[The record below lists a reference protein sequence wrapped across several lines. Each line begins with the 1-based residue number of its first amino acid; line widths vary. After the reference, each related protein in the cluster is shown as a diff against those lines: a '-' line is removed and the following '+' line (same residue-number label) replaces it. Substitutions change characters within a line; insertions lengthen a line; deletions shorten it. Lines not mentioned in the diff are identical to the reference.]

1 VDAGVLADM
10 RDGMV
15 ICMGWRFVW
24 VGKGGRVMRVIFRVG
39 VIESYKAIQRKEVEY
54 CRLNIY

>member
-24 VGKGGRVMRVIFRVG
+24 VGKRGKGYEGYFQGGG
-39 VIESYKAIQRKEVEY
+39 YRK
-54 CRLNIY
+54 L